1 MSKVSNV
8 NDQAGY
14 EEGCVFCRI
23 VAGIEPATVVRS
35 DDRTVAFLD
44 RAPGTFGHTLVVPR
58 RHSRDLLDAEPD
70 DVAAVAQATQ
80 VLARAARTAFGAEG
94 VNVLQASGQVA
105 FQTIFHLH
113 FHMLPR
119 YSDDNIVR
127 PWLPRVGDPAEME
140 RAGRMLR
147 HALGGVRKE
156 SEDSTRRSESE
167 SQETTI
173 T

>member
-1 MSKVSNV
+1 MGNV
-8 NDQAGY
+8 DY
-14 EEGCVFCRI
+14 EEGYDPGCVFCRI

-58 RHSRDLLDAEPD
+58 RHSQDLLDAEPD
-70 DVAAVAQATQ
+70 DVAAVARATQ
-80 VLARAARTAFGAEG
+80 VLAKAARTAFGAEG
-94 VNVLQASGQVA
+94 VNVLQASGKVA
-105 FQTIFHLH
+105 FQTVYHLH

-119 YSDDNIVR
+119 YSDDKIVR
-127 PWLPRVGDPAEME
+127 PWLPKAGDPTEME

-147 HALGGVRKE
+147 HALGGKA
-156 SEDSTRRSESE
+156 SEDSTRSSESD
-167 SQETTI
+167 SQPTI

>member
-1 MSKVSNV
+1 MSNV
-8 NDQAGY
+8 DH

-23 VAGIEPATVVRS
+23 VAGIEPATVVWN

-58 RHSRDLLDAEPD
+58 RHFRDLLDAEPD
-70 DVAAVAQATQ
+70 DVAAVARATQ

-94 VNVLQASGQVA
+94 VNVLQASGQAA
-105 FQTIFHLH
+105 FQTVFHLH

-119 YSDDNIVR
+119 YSHDEIVR
-127 PWLPRVGDPAEME
+127 PWLPKAGDRTEIE
-140 RAGRMLR
+140 RAGGMLR

-156 SEDSTRRSESE
+156 SEDSTRGSESDGR
-167 SQETTI
+167 QTTI
-173 T
+173 TRG